1 VIGGRVLDTSALL
14 RFASNTSI
22 YIQSAVWV
30 ALEEGLVLAVP
41 ATSLTEAW
49 AQSHS
54 GDHDVLD
61 VLLGLPITMVDPLDA
76 EEARL
81 TGRLLAADRSEQVD
95 EGEDAAADV
104 RTGHVVRTAQRR
116 GWPVLTAV
124 PEPLRRLDPELEVDE
139 LP

>member
-1 VIGGRVLDTSALL
+1 MIGGRVLDTSALL

-30 ALEEGLVLAVP
+30 ALEEGLVLSVP
-41 ATSLTEAW
+41 ATALTEAW
-49 AQSHS
+49 ARSHS

-61 VLLGLPITMVDPLDA
+61 VLLGLPITVIDPLDA
-76 EEARL
+76 DEARL
-81 TGRLLAADRSEQVD
+81 TGRLLGASSEQVGA
-95 EGEDAAADV
+95 GEDAAVDV

>member
-22 YIQSAVWV
+22 YMQSAVWV
-30 ALEEGLVLAVP
+30 ALEEGLVLSVP
-41 ATSLTEAW
+41 ATALTEAW
-49 AQSHS
+49 ARSHS

-61 VLLGLPITMVDPLDA
+61 VLLGLPITVVDPLDA
-76 EEARL
+76 DEARR
-81 TGRLLAADRSEQVD
+81 TGRLLAASSEQV
-95 EGEDAAADV
+95 GEDAAADV
-104 RTGHVVRTAQRR
+104 RTGHVVHTARRR

-124 PEPLRRLDPELEVDE
+124 PESLRRLDPELEVDE